1 MNNLTVF
8 NNEEFGNLRTIEID
22 NEPWFVGKDVAEAL
36 GYERPTKAIRDH
48 VFEEDLDEIPIQ
60 DSIGR
65 MQNTPIINES
75 GLYSLILS
83 SKLPNAKKFKKW
95 VTSDVLPSLH
105 KTGFYSLGNI
115 KGLSENT
122 QLVLAIGNS
131 LAEQERRINQVEKKV
146 DDTVGDLK
154 TIIEAIKSEAN
165 WRQGIINKIGQ
176 IVAAKGS
183 TWEVEY
189 PLLYR
194 ELETR
199 ARCNL
204 TARKRNRIRR
214 ILEQG
219 STKTKANKTRKI
231 DVIEDDPKLKEIFSK
246 IVAENII
253 TYCI

>member
-8 NNEEFGNLRTIEID
+8 NNKEFGSVRISMDNDKPMFCLKDVCDALGLSTPSKVKERLNKKGVNTIPTLTAGGEQLLLYIDEANLYRTIFQSRKE
-22 NEPWFVGKDVAEAL
+22 NAE
-36 GYERPTKAIRDH
+36 
-48 VFEEDLDEIPIQ
+48 
-60 DSIGR
+60 
-65 MQNTPIINES
+65 
-75 GLYSLILS
+75 
-83 SKLPNAKKFKKW
+83 KFTDW
-95 VTSDVLPSLH
+95 VTSEVLPSLR
-105 KTGFYSLGNI
+105 KTGSYSLGNI

-131 LAEQERRINQVEKKV
+131 LAEQDRRINQVEKKV

-165 WRQGIINKIGQ
+165 WRQGINKKIGQ
-176 IVAAKGS
+176 IGAAKKS
-183 TWEVEY
+183 TWEIEY
-189 PLLYR
+189 TLLYR
-194 ELETR
+194 ELENR
-199 ARCNL
+199 ARCDL
-204 TARKRNRIRR
+204 AARKRNWIRR
-214 ILEQG
+214 MIERG

>member
-8 NNEEFGNLRTIEID
+8 NNEEFGNLRSLEIN
-22 NEPWFVGKDVAEAL
+22 NEPWFVGKDVATAL
-36 GYERPTKAIRDH
+36 GYGNPQKAIRDH
-48 VFEEDLDEIPIQ
+48 VFDEDKGMNEMD
-60 DSIGR
+60 
-65 MQNTPIINES
+65 TPGGKQSFIVINES

-83 SKLPNAKKFKKW
+83 SKLPNAKKFKRW
-95 VTSDVLPSLH
+95 VTSEVLPSLR
-105 KTGFYSLGNI
+105 KTGFYSLSNI

-122 QLVLAIGNS
+122 QLVIAIGNS
-131 LAEQERRINQVEKKV
+131 LAEQEQRINQVEKKV
-146 DDTVGDLK
+146 NDTVGDLK

-165 WRQGIINKIGQ
+165 WRQGINNKIGQ

-183 TWEVEY
+183 TWEIEY

-199 ARCNL
+199 ARCDL
-204 TARKRNRIRR
+204 AARKRNWIRR
-214 ILEQG
+214 MLERG

>member
-8 NNEEFGNLRTIEID
+8 NNKEFGNLRSLEIN
-22 NEPWFVGKDVAEAL
+22 NEPWFVGKDVAKIL
-36 GYERPTKAIRDH
+36 GYANPNDAITKRVD
-48 VFEEDLDEIPIQ
+48 EEDKGVAKCD
-60 DSIGR
+60 
-65 MQNTPIINES
+65 TPGGTQPMVIINES

-83 SKLPNAKKFKKW
+83 SKLPNAKKFKRW
-95 VTSDVLPSLH
+95 VTSEVLPSLR
-105 KTGFYSLGNI
+105 KTRFYSLGNI

-122 QLVLAIGNS
+122 QLVIAIGNS
-131 LAEQERRINQVEKKV
+131 LAEQEQRINQVEKKV
-146 DDTVGDLK
+146 NDTVGDLK

-165 WRQGIINKIGQ
+165 WRQGINNKIGQ

-199 ARCNL
+199 ARCDL
-204 TARKRNRIRR
+204 AARKRNWIRR
-214 ILEQG
+214 MLERG

>member
-8 NNEEFGNLRTIEID
+8 NNEEFGNLRSLEIN
-22 NEPWFVGKDVAEAL
+22 NEPWFVGRDVAEAL
-36 GYERPTKAIRDH
+36 GYERTDNAIRSH
-48 VFEEDLDEIPIQ
+48 VDDEDKLMHQI
-60 DSIGR
+60 SASG
-65 MQNTPIINES
+65 QNRNMYIVNES

-83 SKLPNAKKFKKW
+83 SKLPNAKKFKRW
-95 VTSDVLPSLH
+95 VTSEVLPSLR
-105 KTGFYSLGNI
+105 KTGFYSFNNI

-122 QLVLAIGNS
+122 QLVIAIGNS
-131 LAEQERRINQVEKKV
+131 LAEQEQRINQVEKKV

-165 WRQGIINKIGQ
+165 WRQGINNKIGQ

-183 TWEVEY
+183 TWEIEY

-199 ARCNL
+199 ARCDL
-204 TARKRNRIRR
+204 AARKRNWIRR
-214 ILEQG
+214 MLERG

-253 TYCI
+253 MYCI

>member
-8 NNEEFGNLRTIEID
+8 NNEEFGNLRSSDIN
-22 NEPWFVGKDVAEAL
+22 NEPWFVGRDVAEAL
-36 GYERPTKAIRDH
+36 GYERTDNAIRSH
-48 VFEEDLDEIPIQ
+48 VDDEDKLMHQI
-60 DSIGR
+60 SASG
-65 MQNTPIINES
+65 QNRNMYIVNES

-83 SKLPNAKKFKKW
+83 SKLPNAKKFKRW
-95 VTSDVLPSLH
+95 VTSEVLPSLR
-105 KTGFYSLGNI
+105 KTGFYSFNNI

-122 QLVLAIGNS
+122 QLVIAIGNS

-165 WRQGIINKIGQ
+165 WRQGINNKIGQ

-199 ARCNL
+199 ARCDL
-204 TARKRNRIRR
+204 AARKRNWIRR
-214 ILEQG
+214 MLERG

-253 TYCI
+253 MYCI

>member
-1 MNNLTVF
+1 MDNLLEVNVIIENGTTMTDSR
-8 NNEEFGNLRTIEID
+8 NISENFGKRH
-22 NEPWFVGKDVAEAL
+22 
-36 GYERPTKAIRDH
+36 DH
-48 VFEEDLDEIPIQ
+48 VLRDIENIKKDLPNFGEMFWEGEMLDSYGRPQKVYYMNRDGFSLLAMGFTGPKALEWKIKYITAFNKLEKSIKLLNNQDRSDLSPNTQ
-60 DSIGR
+60 TLYLMLDSI
-65 MQNTPIINES
+65 
-75 GLYSLILS
+75 
-83 SKLPNAKKFKKW
+83 
-95 VTSDVLPSLH
+95 
-105 KTGFYSLGNI
+105 
-115 KGLSENT
+115 
-122 QLVLAIGNS
+122 
-131 LAEQERRINQVEKKV
+131 AEQERRINQVEKKV

-165 WRQGIINKIGQ
+165 WRQGINNKIGQ

-199 ARCNL
+199 ARCDL
-204 TARKRNRIRR
+204 AARKRNWIRR
-214 ILEQG
+214 MLERG

-253 TYCI
+253 MYCI